1 MGGEMPPGM
10 GMGVPPPMPADP
22 TAQMGLAALDR
33 LTTKPAEGRLR
44 LQRIIQALQM
54 ASKLI
59 AAALPD
65 VAETKPQVSK
75 DLHIVGRQLADAII
89 NIQQET
95 ELNEPPENLFA
106 GMGAGL
112 PGMGLPGAPGM

>member
-1 MGGEMPPGM
+1 MPPGGP
-10 GMGVPPPMPADP
+10 GMGAPPMPDDP

-44 LQRIIQALQM
+44 LQRIVQALQL

-95 ELNEPPENLFA
+95 ELNQPPENLFA

-112 PGMGLPGAPGM
+112 PGMGLPGAPGA